1 MILRDQL
8 KEDVKKAMISK
19 AEEELVTLR
28 LLQSAMFNTEKDR
41 RYALKKEQ
49 ADLSD
54 AELDE
59 KSFLTNDEFM
69 KLVFSETKKRKESI
83 VDYQKG
89 GRDDLVQKEQS
100 EIDIL
105 SRYLPVQASEEEVR
119 KVVEDVIAE
128 TGASDIKGMGQVM
141 GSVMSKLQG
150 RASGDVVGKIARE
163 LLS

>member
-1 MILRDQL
+1 
-8 KEDVKKAMISK
+8 
-19 AEEELVTLR
+19 
-28 LLQSAMFNTEKDR
+28 
-41 RYALKKEQ
+41 
-49 ADLSD
+49 
-54 AELDE
+54 
-59 KSFLTNDEFM
+59 M